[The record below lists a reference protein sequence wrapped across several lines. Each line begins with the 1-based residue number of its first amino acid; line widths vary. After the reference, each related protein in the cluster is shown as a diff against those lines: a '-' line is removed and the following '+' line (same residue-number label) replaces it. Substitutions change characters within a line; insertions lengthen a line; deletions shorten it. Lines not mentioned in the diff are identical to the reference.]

1 MYNFICM
8 EEEPVK
14 QRRELVRVDKS
25 LQKLLSSTLIEEL
38 SSTLIEIST
47 SSNLIRIDESREDL
61 ALGVTFILAFDE
73 ELSISFLVQSL
84 ELSAH

>member
-1 MYNFICM
+1 M

>member
-1 MYNFICM
+1 M

-38 SSTLIEIST
+38 SSTLIEIGT